1 METEIV
7 KLRKK
12 YQTLFENAPIVI
24 CEADFSEAKIV
35 FDKLK
40 EQGVTNFK
48 KYFDDYPHMVCQIYF
63 KKTLITSN
71 PATLLQ
77 KEVPNLI
84 DLPTPSPTYDI
95 SFAALMEKECQK
107 QGRYWKSIKENLVG
121 LAEGKVVIDG
131 ERHSVTAS
139 GKQKIVWQR
148 LLVAPGYEDTLS
160 RIFLYYIDLTE
171 IKEKENQLKR
181 YQHNLERMVIDRT
194 AKLEESQKRE
204 HKLYESEL
212 ELRKELE
219 KRIKQQEIF
228 IHRLAHELKSPLF
241 PMLSASEMMLNHT
254 DSPELKTMALNIN
267 RGANSLAN
275 SVNDLI
281 DVLRG
286 EIGIL
291 QLNMSKFDVKEAII
305 EVADFMRYE
314 ADRHKQKLTLD
325 LPDRYWILLG
335 DCKRIKQVLINL
347 LENAFRYTS
356 SEGSISLQ
364 LLNAKSDII
373 IRVIDDGPCIPP
385 DSIHTIFEP
394 YYSTEN
400 RIKQTGGLGL
410 GLPLAKMIVEL
421 HDGSIWAKNL
431 DTRGVEIGF
440 RIPNKRNGKQ

>member
-7 KLRKK
+7 KLNKK
-12 YQTLFENAPIVI
+12 YKTLFENAPIVI
-24 CEADFSEAKIV
+24 CEADFSKAKTL

-40 EQGVTNFK
+40 KQGVTNFK
-48 KYFDDYPHMVCQIYF
+48 KFFNNYPHMVCQIYF
-63 KKTLITSN
+63 KKTLMTSN

-77 KEVPNLI
+77 KEVPGLI
-84 DLPTPSPTYDI
+84 DLPISGHSYDM
-95 SFAALMEKECQK
+95 SFIALMEKECK
-107 QGRYWKSIKENLVG
+107 KYGKYWKSIKENLVG
-121 LAEGKVVIDG
+121 LAEGKIIIDG

-160 RIFLYYIDLTE
+160 RVFLYYIDLTE

-181 YQHNLERMVIDRT
+181 YQRNLERMVIDRT
-194 AKLEESQKRE
+194 TKLEESQKRE
-204 HKLYESEL
+204 HELYEREL

-219 KRIKQQEIF
+219 KKIKQQEIF

-254 DSPELKTMALNIN
+254 DSPELKSMALNVN
-267 RGANSLAN
+267 RGANTLSN

-286 EIGIL
+286 EIGVL
-291 QLNMSKFDVKEAII
+291 QLNMSEFDIKETII
-305 EVADFMRYE
+305 EVVDFMKYE

-325 LPDRYWILLG
+325 LPDGYWISLG
-335 DCKRIKQVLINL
+335 DCNRIKQVLINL

-356 SEGSISLQ
+356 SEGSINLQ
-364 LLNAKSDII
+364 LFNTKSDII
-373 IRVIDDGPCIPP
+373 IKVIDDGPSIPP

-421 HDGSIWAKNL
+421 HGGSIWAKNL

-440 RIPNKRNGKQ
+440 MIPNKRNGK

>member
-1 METEIV
+1 METEII
-7 KLRKK
+7 KLNKK

-24 CEADFSEAKIV
+24 CEADFSEAKKV
-35 FDKLK
+35 FDELK

-48 KYFDDYPHMVCQIYF
+48 KYFDDCPHMVCQIYF

-71 PATLLQ
+71 PATILQ
-77 KEVPNLI
+77 KEAPNST
-84 DLPTPSPTYDI
+84 DLPMPRPPYDI
-95 SFAALMEKECQK
+95 SFSALMENECQK
-107 QGRYWKSIKENLVG
+107 CGKYWESIRENLVG
-121 LAEGKVVIDG
+121 LAEGKVIIDG

-148 LLVAPGYEDTLS
+148 LLVAPGHEGTLS
-160 RIFLYYIDLTE
+160 KVFLYYIDLTE
-171 IKEKENQLKR
+171 IKEKENQLRK

-204 HKLYESEL
+204 HELYEREL

-219 KRIKQQEIF
+219 IKYKQQEIF

-241 PMLSASEMMLNHT
+241 PMVSASEMMLNHT
-254 DSPELKTMALNIN
+254 DSPELKSMALNIN
-267 RGANSLAN
+267 RGANALAN

-286 EIGIL
+286 EIGVL
-291 QLNMSKFDVKEAII
+291 QLKIREFDIKETII
-305 EVADFMRYE
+305 EVAEFMKYE

-325 LPDRYWILLG
+325 LPDGYWILSG

-356 SEGSISLQ
+356 SEGSINLQ
-364 LLNAKSDII
+364 LLNAESAII
-373 IRVIDDGPCIPP
+373 IKVVDNGPCIPP

-431 DTRGVEIGF
+431 NTRGVEIGF
-440 RIPNKRNGKQ
+440 MIPNKRNGKK